1 MDLRMLRWTC
11 YLMVGARA
19 LYVVPALNLQKCNIE
34 DRPGLNYIHLFFY
47 IWDKFMCSG
56 CIIRSK

>member
-34 DRPGLNYIHLFFY
+34 DRPGLNYIHLFF
-47 IWDKFMCSG
+47 IFGTNLCVRAAS
-56 CIIRSK
+56 